1 MTKVRAVLVRHR
13 NGDEEWLCA
22 VTDSADGWMV
32 PDTQCG
38 GYYELPPESV
48 LRSVDISDEA

>member
-1 MTKVRAVLVRHR
+1 MSKVRAVLVRHR

-48 LRSVDISDEA
+48 IRSVDISDEA

>member
-32 PDTQCG
+32 PDTQFG
-38 GYYELPPESV
+38 GYYERAPEPRRPSV
-48 LRSVDISDEA
+48 HPSDEA